1 MAVDSED
8 LEETD
13 SAEDS
18 EEDHAVDSVVRG
30 KCTKQL
36 VQVAEKN
43 AKCLSSQHKGNR
55 CIAEIVLA
63 REVNTL
69 RFAFYVSLILFIFCN
84 EVFAHSQGLISLR
97 TRFFR
102 ECFGGD

>member
-13 SAEDS
+13 SVEDS
-18 EEDHAVDSVVRG
+18 EEDHAEDSEARG

-43 AKCLSSQHKGNR
+43 AKCLSSQHR
-55 CIAEIVLA
+55 ESRYIAEIVLA

-69 RFAFYVSLILFIFCN
+69 RFAFYASLIYIYIL
-84 EVFAHSQGLISLR
+84 
-97 TRFFR
+97 
-102 ECFGGD
+102 

>member
-1 MAVDSED
+1 MAVVLED

-13 SAEDS
+13 NAEDLEEDHAEDS
-18 EEDHAVDSVVRG
+18 EDRG

-36 VQVAEKN
+36 AQVVAKN

-84 EVFAHSQGLISLR
+84 ESFYCLF
-97 TRFFR
+97 TRFNKF
-102 ECFGGD
+102 ED